1 MFLLLLS
8 CQTEPPAHNNPPAIP
23 CGPQAVEAPACGAGP
38 QQRGA
43 VLAGEGDA
51 DFDAELAT
59 AALRRDRQ
67 AVALASWPTGAAAE
81 LEVQDPEDRAQI
93 EAFLADPEAGWDF
106 MAATGLPPDQVV
118 SQWWKVAGAY
128 AGVAFAADAY
138 RYAVLRDQ
146 GAPCKEVEQARLRVA
161 VAMDSLH
168 LAQAITGVEGVIAR
182 GYARSDLPGA
192 GEAELTPLFDDQGN
206 PLPTEKTNG
215 TWRADNSGQ
224 LPDMVWEDSCSR
236 DQYIGWVV
244 GMAAIWEVIQADPAF
259 PEAGKDRLQAD
270 ARALG
275 RSLMKVQDSGYDLEI
290 RDADG
295 RMTYHGLLSEQSLDR
310 MYVPGFR
317 NGLNSVM
324 VLGIVSALAVVAEDA
339 ALATWLEEELIARRD
354 LPGIVREEL
363 AVQTNLGK
371 LSNYSNYNMA
381 FIGGWLALRY
391 LCNDAAHA
399 AAATGLAQLYQREGE
414 DRQPIE
420 QDQALYDWVF
430 ALSQS
435 TTEPWGAVGNPDA
448 AAIAKLQR
456 VLKDMPAAPLWD
468 VPVENCD
475 AEEVAALS
483 CTLLSEDQV
492 ELYLDGDEPISL
504 APVPMSYRPRSN
516 YYWRSNPYALN
527 SAGAGTNLYPTSDF
541 RFVYW
546 SARFVRR

>member
-1 MFLLLLS
+1 MLLLLLA
-8 CQTEPPAHNNPPAIP
+8 CQTEPTTKTTPTAESCDPK
-23 CGPQAVEAPACGAGP
+23 AVEIPACGSGP
-38 QQRGA
+38 LPRGS
-43 VLAGEGDA
+43 VLPGEEDP
-51 DFDAELAT
+51 DFDAELAA

-81 LEVQDPEDRAQI
+81 LEVQDAEYQARI
-93 EAFLADPEAGWDF
+93 ESFLANPEAGWGF
-106 MAATGLPPDQVV
+106 AAATGLSPDTVV

-146 GAPCKEVEQARLRVA
+146 GAPCDEVEQARVQVA
-161 VAMDSLH
+161 AALESLH
-168 LAQAITGVEGVIAR
+168 MAQEITGVEGVIAR

-192 GEAELTPLFDDQGN
+192 GEVELTPLLDDQGN
-206 PLPTEKTNG
+206 PLPTEKNNG
-215 TWRADNSGQ
+215 TWRADNSGKH
-224 LPDMVWEDSCSR
+224 PDMVWEDSCSR

-244 GMAAIWEVIQADPAF
+244 GMAAIWEVIQADPDF
-259 PEAGKDRLQAD
+259 PEATKDRLQAD

-275 RSLMKVQDSGYDLEI
+275 RSLMKVQESGYDLEI

-317 NGLNSVM
+317 NGMNAVM
-324 VLGIVSALAVVAEDA
+324 VLGIISSLAVIAEDA
-339 ALATWLEEELIARRD
+339 ELSRYLEEELIAGRD
-354 LPGIVREEL
+354 LPGIVRDEL
-363 AVQTNLGK
+363 ALQINLGK

-391 LCNDAAHA
+391 LCNEPARASV
-399 AAATGLAQLYQREGE
+399 ATGLAELYHREGE
-414 DRQPIE
+414 ERQPIE

-435 TTEPWGAVGNPDA
+435 SGQPWGAVGDPDA
-448 AAIAKLQR
+448 AAVTKVQR
-456 VLKDMPAAPLWD
+456 VLKDMPPPPVWD

-475 AEEVAALS
+475 ADEVAALS
-483 CTLLSEDQV
+483 CTLLSGDHV

-504 APVPMSYRPRSN
+504 SPVPMSYRPRSN
-516 YYWRSNPYALN
+516 YYWRSNPYAVN
-527 SAGAGTNLYPTSDF
+527 SSGLGTNLYPTSDF

-546 SARFVRR
+546 SARFVKR